1 MTQKIAFDDSAGRA
15 LELAYA
21 TADVLAQRRA
31 VRAALALG
39 PGQRVL
45 DVGSGPGLLARE
57 MAEEVGGGGEV
68 VGLDASEPMIALAR
82 RRCEGLAQVRFEHG
96 DALRLPWPDGHFD
109 AAVSTQ
115 VYEYV
120 ADLDAAF
127 RELRRVMKPEGRVAI
142 LDTDYDS
149 LVIHTEDPERMRRV
163 LEVWDEHFVHRDL
176 PQRLAPTLCRAGFRI
191 RGATAIPLFDIDYQ
205 PDRFSYHLTTLMA
218 SFVAGRSGV
227 SEEDAR
233 AWHAELRD
241 LGERGE
247 YFYSLNRYLFVAEAV
262 APKA

>member
-1 MTQKIAFDDSAGRA
+1 MSQPIRFDDGTGRA
-15 LELAYA
+15 LEVAYG
-21 TADVLAQRRA
+21 TADVVAQRRA
-31 VRAALALG
+31 VREALALV
-39 PGQRVL
+39 PGERVL

-57 MAEEVGGGGEV
+57 MAEAVGAEGEIA
-68 VGLDASEPMIALAR
+68 GLDVSEAMIALAR
-82 RRCEGLAQVRFEHG
+82 RRCEGLSQVHFEHG
-96 DALRLPWPDGHFD
+96 DALRLPWPDACFD

-127 RELRRVMKPEGRVAI
+127 RELRRVLKPGGRVAI

-149 LVIHTEDPERMRRV
+149 LVIHTEEPERMRRV

-176 PQRLAPTLCRAGFRI
+176 PQRLARTLRKAGFQVRD
-191 RGATAIPLFDIDYQ
+191 ATAIPLFDIDYQ
-205 PDRFSYHLTTLMA
+205 PDRFSYHLTAMMA

-227 SEEDAR
+227 SREEAR

-247 YFYSLNRYLFVAEAV
+247 YFYSLNRYLFVAEAEG
-262 APKA
+262 

>member
-21 TADVLAQRRA
+21 TADVVAQRRA
-31 VRAALALG
+31 VREALALG
-39 PGQRVL
+39 PGERVL

-57 MAEEVGGGGEV
+57 MAEEVGAGGEV

-176 PQRLAPTLCRAGFRI
+176 PQRLAPTLRRAGFRI
-191 RGATAIPLFDIDYQ
+191 RGATAIPLFDIDYH

-227 SEEDAR
+227 SEADAR

-262 APKA
+262 A